1 MTQCPSCKAELTTGT
16 RFCTS
21 CGQPVPPAGPAV
33 SPDAKTVMATAATRA
48 ASPGDGEKTEM
59 VIPAG
64 VKAAPDQATEM
75 MTRATP
81 TPAATP
87 APAAAGGAKDDISKI
102 FETSGVCPN
111 CYATLKKGASQCA
124 ECGYR
129 LTGTFCPRCNAQLPD
144 DAKSCPA
151 CKWSE
156 TSPGTWVPGVAAV
169 PVSAG
174 TIPPGTVPPG
184 TVPPGTVPPGPAM
197 GQTVMTPPP
206 AAPALGQT
214 VAAGT
219 AYAPPPAASPMAQTT
234 YAAPPAAPAPA
245 PAAKKGF
252 PVMLVLV
259 IGLFLIGILA
269 VGGWFG
275 WRYWQQRQAAT
286 TTGTDGSGST
296 ASGAQS
302 TGDSQTGGSGSA
314 IQGFGSEA
322 GADENLLQQAR
333 TYMDSG
339 DYTRA
344 LAKVQQYLQE
354 NPGDAAAHALAGQ
367 ACRALGQADEA
378 IRHFQS
384 ALSIQP
390 DNGALRLELGK
401 LYAAGGF
408 SDKAIENY
416 REAVRLLPGNP
427 EPQWCLVQELQ
438 KSGDADSAR
447 REAEQYVTRHPAG
460 PNRGDADALLAQ
472 GQRARGGRTGAGST
486 AGGTAAG
493 GSTYSGRT
501 ADTSRDQSGATG
513 DFVQPP
519 PPPSPYVTVILDGS
533 ALNLPGKVAEVN
545 VSFAGIQ
552 QRFTS
557 SATARLDNVEKG
569 SHAYNVVVTYV
580 IPATG
585 EKEFTYSG
593 SGTLMIRYQDQ
604 KIRVRRIGER
614 ILMD

>member
-1 MTQCPSCKAELTTGT
+1 MTQCPSCKADLPSGT

-21 CGQPVPPAGPAV
+21 CGQPVPATGPAV
-33 SPDAKTVMATAATRA
+33 SPDAKTVTASAAAGATTPA
-48 ASPGDGEKTEM
+48 DGEKTEM

-81 TPAATP
+81 ADSPAPSA
-87 APAAAGGAKDDISKI
+87 APAAAPAGGVKDDISKI

-111 CYATLKKGASQCA
+111 CYATLKKGAGQCD

-129 LTGTFCPRCNAQLPD
+129 LTGTFCPRCNTQLPD
-144 DAKSCPA
+144 DAKSCPN

-156 TSPGTWVPGVAAV
+156 TSPGTWAPGVTAV
-169 PVSAG
+169 PVSA
-174 TIPPGTVPPG
+174 GTVPPG
-184 TVPPGTVPPGPAM
+184 TVPPGTVPPGPAI

-206 AAPALGQT
+206 AAPAIGQA
-214 VAAGT
+214 VAGGAS
-219 AYAPPPAASPMAQTT
+219 YAPPPAAPVTGQSA
-234 YAAPPAAPAPA
+234 YAAPPTAPAAAPAA
-245 PAAKKGF
+245 RKGF
-252 PVMLVLV
+252 PIVLVLV
-259 IGLFLIGILA
+259 IGLFLIGILG

-286 TTGTDGSGST
+286 TTGTEGPGAPDGT
-296 ASGAQS
+296 AS
-302 TGDSQTGGSGSA
+302 TGESQTGGA
-314 IQGFGSEA
+314 DATIQGFGADA
-322 GADENLLQQAR
+322 GADASLLQQAQ
-333 TYMDSG
+333 TYFDSG
-339 DYTRA
+339 DYARA
-344 LAKVQQYLQE
+344 LAKVQQHLQD
-354 NPGDAAAHALAGQ
+354 NPGDATAHALAGQ
-367 ACRALGQADEA
+367 ACRALGQPDDA

-401 LYAAGGF
+401 LYTSGGF
-408 SDKAIENY
+408 SGKAIENF

-438 KSGDADSAR
+438 KSGDAESAR

-472 GQRARGGRTGAGST
+472 GQRPRGGRTGGAAVGDSSSGSWT
-486 AGGTAAG
+486 GAATGG
-493 GSTYSGRT
+493 
-501 ADTSRDQSGATG
+501 QSGASSSR
-513 DFVQPP
+513 VEPPPPPPP

-533 ALNLPGKVAEVN
+533 ALNLPGKVAEVT

-569 SHAYNVVVTYV
+569 SHAYNVVVTY
-580 IPATG
+580 ILPATG